1 VATICQTLFNLR
13 ENTRMRTRLI
23 VGLTVTCIWL
33 LGGLLVSAQDTH
45 DKAQVDLMK
54 ALKGVKVSLAEGLA
68 ASEREGAP
76 ISGKFELEEG
86 KLQLS
91 VYTMKGDTFSEVIV
105 DHTTRQ
111 VAKVES
117 ITGGEDLT
125 AATAQ
130 RAAMT
135 RATKTLRAVVTAAI
149 TAHPGAQAVSVTP
162 KVQGDHAMAEITL
175 FENGA
180 LTTVSEPLG

>member
-1 VATICQTLFNLR
+1 MRNLDSHLR
-13 ENTRMRTRLI
+13 EDGRMRTRLI
-23 VGLTVTCIWL
+23 VGLTVMSSL
-33 LGGLLVSAQDTH
+33 VLGGLLVSAQDAH
-45 DKAQVDLMK
+45 DKAQAELMK

-68 ASEREGAP
+68 ASEREGTP

-91 VYTMKGDTFSEVIV
+91 VYTMKGEAFSEVIV
-105 DHTTRQ
+105 DHTTGQ
-111 VAKVES
+111 VAKVEP
-117 ITGGEDLT
+117 ITSGEDLT

-135 RATKTLRAVVTAAI
+135 KATKTLRAVVTAAV

-162 KVQGDHAMAEITL
+162 KVQGDHAVAEITL
-175 FENGA
+175 FEHGA
-180 LTTVSEPLG
+180 LTMVSEPLG

>member
-1 VATICQTLFNLR
+1 MPLTNLR
-13 ENTRMRTRLI
+13 EDARMRTRLI
-23 VGLTVTCIWL
+23 VGLTVLSVWFR
-33 LGGLLVSAQDTH
+33 GGQMLAAQEAPSKTD
-45 DKAQVDLMK
+45 AELMK
-54 ALKGVKVSLAEGLA
+54 ALPGVKVSLADGLT
-68 ASEREGAP
+68 ASEREGTP

-105 DHTTRQ
+105 DHTTGK
-111 VAKVES
+111 VTKVEP
-117 ITGGEDLT
+117 ITSGEDLT

-135 RATKTLRAVVTAAI
+135 KTTKALRAAVTAAL

-162 KVQGDHAMAEITL
+162 KVQGDHAVAEITL
-175 FENGA
+175 VEKGA
-180 LTTVSEPLG
+180 MTTVAEPLG